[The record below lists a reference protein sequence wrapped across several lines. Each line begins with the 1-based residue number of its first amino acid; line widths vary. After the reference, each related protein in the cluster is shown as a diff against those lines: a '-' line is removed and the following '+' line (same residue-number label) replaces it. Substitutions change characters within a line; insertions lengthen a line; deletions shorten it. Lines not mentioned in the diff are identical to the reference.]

1 MAIGIW
7 RRLGTA
13 ALLVCSWTGAWTGA
27 WVGIWVG
34 LSTAGSTAAWAQ
46 GLALDTV
53 EVAGSLVRPVGI
65 VSAGDGSGRLFL
77 VQQTGQILIYDG
89 VSVQATPFLD
99 LSGEVACCGE
109 TGLLGL
115 AFHPGYAAAG
125 TFFVDYTR
133 DEPGTGQ
140 LQTVVSRFHVSAG
153 DPDRADA
160 ASEEI
165 LLTVDQ
171 PFANHNA
178 GQLAFGP
185 DGYLYV
191 ALGDGGSGG
200 DPNENGQDPGTLLAT
215 ILRLDVD
222 STPDPGLAYAIPAGN
237 PFVGVSGARSEVW
250 DYGLRNPFRFSFDRQ
265 TGDLWIADVGQGS
278 WEEIDFEPSGGTG
291 GQGGRNYGWDCREG
305 LHAYSDP
312 NGDHNTTCTGTGY
325 TDPIL
330 EYGHTAGRC
339 SVTGGF
345 RYRGAAEPRLQG
357 VYVYADYCTGEV
369 FGTVP
374 RCDGAWQSEILADL
388 PFNVTSFGEDGAGEL
403 YLTELHGD
411 GTATS
416 KVHRLVLAAG
426 SGGPG
431 LQAAPA
437 TLSFGTVPV
446 GDTVELPVTLTN
458 ANAGPE
464 AAAVTSSAL
473 TGPPAVGLDPHGA
486 APPCSSLQPCLP
498 PGASCAMTVRV
509 HATATGDLASTI
521 DFGGNFAPAQVFVA
535 GQAVACPS
543 TVNLTLS
550 NQTISDTQ
558 GFRACDT
565 ITAGPS
571 FTVAAGGDVTFQAG
585 TRIVLASGF
594 RVLSGGHFAAET
606 F

>member
-1 MAIGIW
+1 MAISAW
-7 RRLGTA
+7 SRPTTLC
-13 ALLVCSWTGAWTGA
+13 LLVYAAAGVSAG
-27 WVGIWVG
+27 VS
-34 LSTAGSTAAWAQ
+34 STAWAQ

-53 EVAGSLVRPVGI
+53 EVAADLVRPVGI
-65 VSAGDGSGRLFL
+65 ISAGDGSGRLFL

-99 LSGEVACCGE
+99 LSGEIACCGE

-115 AFHPGYAAAG
+115 AFHPGYAADGA
-125 TFFVDYTR
+125 FFVDYTR

-153 DPDRADA
+153 DPDQGDA

-222 STPDPGLAYAIPAGN
+222 STPDPGLAYAIPDGN
-237 PFVGVSGARSEVW
+237 PFVGVSGARGEVW

-265 TGDLWIADVGQGS
+265 TGDLWIGDVGQSS
-278 WEEIDFEPSGGTG
+278 WEEVDLEPAGGTG
-291 GQGGRNYGWDCREG
+291 GPGGRNYGWDCREG

-312 NGDHNTTCTGTGY
+312 NGDHNTTCTGTGT

-345 RYRGAAEPRLQG
+345 RYRGAAEPRLRG
-357 VYVYADYCTGEV
+357 VYLYADYCTGEV

-374 RCDGAWQSEILADL
+374 RCDGVWQSETLADL
-388 PFNVTSFGEDGAGEL
+388 PFNVTSFGEDEAGEL
-403 YLTELHGD
+403 YLTEFHGD
-411 GTATS
+411 GTASS

-426 SGGPG
+426 SGGPE
-431 LQAAPA
+431 LQVTPA
-437 TLSFGTVPV
+437 SHDFGTVEV
-446 GDTVELPVTLTN
+446 GDTVELAITLTN

-464 AAAVTSSAL
+464 AAAATSTELVGPAAVT
-473 TGPPAVGLDPHGA
+473 LDLHGA
-486 APPCSSLQPCLP
+486 APPARASS
-498 PGASCAMTVRV
+498 
-509 HATATGDLASTI
+509 
-521 DFGGNFAPAQVFVA
+521 PACRR
-535 GQAVACPS
+535 G
-543 TVNLTLS
+543 
-550 NQTISDTQ
+550 
-558 GFRACDT
+558 R
-565 ITAGPS
+565 
-571 FTVAAGGDVTFQAG
+571 AAG
-585 TRIVLASGF
+585 
-594 RVLSGGHFAAET
+594 
-606 F
+606 